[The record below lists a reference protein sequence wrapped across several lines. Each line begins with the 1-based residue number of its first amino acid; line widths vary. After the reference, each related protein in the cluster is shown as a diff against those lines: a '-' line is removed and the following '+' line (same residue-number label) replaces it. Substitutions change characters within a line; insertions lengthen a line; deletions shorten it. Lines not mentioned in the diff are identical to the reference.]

1 MNESVVVP
9 KTSYEKLCRAISG
22 TFTKGMES
30 FRKKENATASKELR
44 NALTFTSTT
53 LEPYEVALTAYVL
66 TFATFMVMIVIDVIL
81 LVLVPMDFLSILFYI
96 LIPITCVPLGVLSF
110 TAAYPKMQ
118 ARRLRNKALGRLPET
133 INYLVMSMKLSPSL
147 DRAIDFAAQNLDEPL
162 ASAMKRILWNVY
174 MRKHHSIEESF
185 VSFSYEWGDWNED
198 FKRSLYAI
206 RAAELERTQ
215 EGLNRGL
222 EKASEIILTGTK
234 QTMETYTEK
243 LSGPTFIL
251 FAMGILLPMILGSML
266 PMMSVGGMSI
276 GVVQLV
282 LLMDVAIPAVSFG
295 YAYSILGNRPGTTPP
310 PHLVERSKDKSRR
323 PILGA
328 ILIAAL
334 FAPLAL
340 PQVSAIFG
348 WGYLPILWA
357 LGGAV
362 SFYAFMSARELKR
375 RRDEIKT
382 LEDELPDA
390 LFQLGSRIS
399 EGKAIEAAL
408 EKTSETMKGTLIA
421 ALFHRMARV
430 LQMTRTSLDEALFG
444 RSGILKDHPSRILR
458 ATMRTVVEVVKKDA
472 VTAGQTIVGLSN
484 HLRDMQKVEHEIRTK
499 LSQVMGMMTS
509 TALIFAP
516 VVLGVTSAL
525 YFVMAHVMEG
535 LKGVSGAGFSFGGG
549 TVVPYQ
555 TFTLVLGFY
564 LFLTVLVIS
573 YFVSGMKEG
582 DDPVDLRYQIG
593 RTMPIALLI
602 YSLAT
607 MVGGMMIG

>member
-1 MNESVVVP
+1 MSESI
-9 KTSYEKLCRAISG
+9 YESLCHSLAGSFG
-22 TFTKGMES
+22 KGMES

-44 NALTFTSTT
+44 NALTFTSAT

-66 TFATFMVMIVIDVIL
+66 TFATFMAMIFIDAVL
-81 LVLVPMDFLSILFYI
+81 LVLVPMDFLSIIFYI
-96 LIPITCVPLGVLSF
+96 LIPTSCVPLGVLSL

-118 ARRLRNKALGRLPET
+118 ARRLRNKALGRLPEA

-147 DRAIDFAAQNLDEPL
+147 DRAIDFAAENLDEPI

-198 FKRSLYAI
+198 FKRALYAI

-222 EKASEIILTGTK
+222 EKASDIILTGTK
-234 QTMETYTEK
+234 QTMETYTAK

-276 GVVQLV
+276 GAVQLV

-310 PHLVERSKDKSRR
+310 PHLVESSKEKNRT
-323 PILGA
+323 PVLGA

-334 FAPLAL
+334 IVPLAV
-340 PQVSAIFG
+340 PQLATIFG
-348 WGYLPILWA
+348 WGFLPVLWA

-362 SFYAFMSARELKR
+362 SFYTFMSARELKR
-375 RRDEIKT
+375 RRDEIKK

-444 RSGILKDHPSRILR
+444 RSGILKNHPSRILR

-484 HLRDMQKVEHEIRTK
+484 HLRDMRKVEHEIRTE

-582 DDPVDLRYQIG
+582 DDPVDLKYQIG
-593 RTMPIALLI
+593 RTMPVALLV
-602 YSLAT
+602 YSMAA
-607 MVGGMMIG
+607 MVGGMMVG

>member
-1 MNESVVVP
+1 
-9 KTSYEKLCRAISG
+9 
-22 TFTKGMES
+22 
-30 FRKKENATASKELR
+30 
-44 NALTFTSTT
+44 
-53 LEPYEVALTAYVL
+53 
-66 TFATFMVMIVIDVIL
+66 
-81 LVLVPMDFLSILFYI
+81 
-96 LIPITCVPLGVLSF
+96 
-110 TAAYPKMQ
+110 
-118 ARRLRNKALGRLPET
+118 
-133 INYLVMSMKLSPSL
+133 
-147 DRAIDFAAQNLDEPL
+147 
-162 ASAMKRILWNVY
+162 
-174 MRKHHSIEESF
+174 
-185 VSFSYEWGDWNED
+185 
-198 FKRSLYAI
+198 
-206 RAAELERTQ
+206 
-215 EGLNRGL
+215 
-222 EKASEIILTGTK
+222 
-234 QTMETYTEK
+234 
-243 LSGPTFIL
+243 
-251 FAMGILLPMILGSML
+251 
-266 PMMSVGGMSI
+266 
-276 GVVQLV
+276 
-282 LLMDVAIPAVSFG
+282 
-295 YAYSILGNRPGTTPP
+295 
-310 PHLVERSKDKSRR
+310 
-323 PILGA
+323 
-328 ILIAAL
+328 
-334 FAPLAL
+334 L
-340 PQVSAIFG
+340 PQLSAIFG
-348 WGYLPILWA
+348 WVYLPILWA

-362 SFYAFMSARELKR
+362 SFYTFMSARELKR
-375 RRDEIKT
+375 RRDEIKK

-408 EKTSETMKGTLIA
+408 EKTSETMKGTLMA

-444 RSGILKDHPSRILR
+444 RSGILKDHPSRILQ

-472 VTAGQTIVGLSN
+472 ITAGQTIVGLSN

-582 DDPVDLRYQIG
+582 DDPVDLKFQIG
-593 RTMPIALLI
+593 RTMPVALLI

>member
-1 MNESVVVP
+1 MNEL
-9 KTSYEKLCRAISG
+9 TSKNLTGYEAVCHGISLRFG
-22 TFTKGMES
+22 KGMES
-30 FRKKENATASKELR
+30 FRKKENASASKELR
-44 NALTFTSTT
+44 NALTFTSAG

-66 TFATFMVMIVIDVIL
+66 AFAAFMVMISVDAIL
-81 LVLVPMDFLSILFYI
+81 FVLVPMDLPTTVFYI
-96 LIPITCVPLGVLSF
+96 LIPTACIPLGVLSF
-110 TAAYPKMQ
+110 LAAYPKMQ
-118 ARRLRNKALGRLPET
+118 ARRLRNRALGRLPEA
-133 INYLVMSMKLSPSL
+133 INYLVMSMRLTPSL
-147 DRAIDFAAQNLDEPL
+147 DRAIDFAAENLDEPV

-185 VSFSYEWGDWNED
+185 ISFSYEWGDWNED
-198 FKRSLYAI
+198 FKRALYAI

-222 EKASEIILTGTK
+222 EKASDIILTGTK
-234 QTMETYTEK
+234 QTMETYTAK

-276 GVVQLV
+276 GPVQLV
-282 LLMDVAIPAVSFG
+282 LLMDVAFPMISFG

-310 PHLVERSKDKSRR
+310 PNIVAKSGNRTVIVWAVLV
-323 PILGA
+323 
-328 ILIAAL
+328 AAL
-334 FAPLAL
+334 MLPLAL
-340 PQVSAIFG
+340 PQLAKVFG

-362 SFYAFMSARELKR
+362 SVYTFLTARDMKR
-375 RRDEIKT
+375 RRDEVKK

-408 EKTSETMKGTLIA
+408 ERTCETMKGTAIA
-421 ALFHRMARV
+421 ALFHRMARI

-444 RSGILKDHPSRILR
+444 KSGILKDHPSRILR

-484 HLRDMQKVEHEIRTK
+484 HLRDMRKVEHEIRTK

-525 YFVMAHVMEG
+525 YFVMSHVMEG
-535 LKGVSGAGFSFGGG
+535 LKGVSAAGFSFGGG
-549 TVVPYQ
+549 PIVPFESF
-555 TFTLVLGFY
+555 TFILGVY
-564 LFLTVLVIS
+564 LFLTVLVIT

-582 DDPVDLRYQIG
+582 DDAVELRYQIG
-593 RTMPIALLI
+593 RTMPVALLI
-602 YSLAT
+602 YSVAS
-607 MVGGMMIG
+607 MVGAMMV

>member
-1 MNESVVVP
+1 MNES
-9 KTSYEKLCRAISG
+9 TQIDETIYEAICHSISG
-22 TFTKGMES
+22 AFGKGMES
-30 FRKKENATASKELR
+30 FRKKENATASRELR
-44 NALTFTSTT
+44 NALTFTSAT

-66 TFATFMVMIVIDVIL
+66 TFATFMAMILVDAIL
-81 LVLVPMDFLSILFYI
+81 LVLVPMDFLSIIFYI
-96 LIPITCVPLGVLSF
+96 LIPTSCIPLGVLSL

-118 ARRLRNKALGRLPET
+118 ARRLRNKALGRLPEA

-147 DRAIDFAAQNLDEPL
+147 DRAIDFAAENLDEPI
-162 ASAMKRILWNVY
+162 ASAMKKILWNVY

-198 FKRSLYAI
+198 FKRALYAI

-222 EKASEIILTGTK
+222 DKASDIILTGTK
-234 QTMETYTEK
+234 QTMETYTAK

-266 PMMSVGGMSI
+266 PMMSVSGMSI
-276 GVVQLV
+276 GAVQLV
-282 LLMDVAIPAVSFG
+282 LLMDVAIPLVSFG

-310 PHLVERSKDKSRR
+310 PHLVERSKQKNRD
-323 PILGA
+323 PIIGA
-328 ILIAAL
+328 IVIGAL
-334 FAPLAL
+334 FVPLAL
-340 PQVSAIFG
+340 PQISTIFG
-348 WGYLPILWA
+348 WGYLPVLWG

-362 SFYAFMSARELKR
+362 SYFAFMSARELKR
-375 RRDEIKT
+375 KRDEIKK

-408 EKTSETMKGTLIA
+408 EKTSETMKGTLMA

-458 ATMRTVVEVVKKDA
+458 ATMKTVVEVVKKDA

-484 HLRDMQKVEHEIRTK
+484 HLRDMRKVEHEIRTK

-582 DDPVDLRYQIG
+582 DDPVDLKYQIG

-607 MVGGMMIG
+607 MVGGMMVG